1 MWRGRPLQS
10 FVGLIDIHL
19 CEVDLVGEALDI
31 MGDLGVEGDL
41 FFELLVSLEVL
52 LIKAVEEGLEH
63 GLEGGCALVHGR

>member
-1 MWRGRPLQS
+1 
-10 FVGLIDIHL
+10 
-19 CEVDLVGEALDI
+19 

-52 LIKAVEEGLEH
+52 LIEAVEEGLEH